1 MFPPIIRQRTVRNRP
16 RRSQLYS
23 LARTCLIITA
33 VSGLAIFSAY
43 VTFAAISLSTSVPY
57 TQSFEGMGIPS
68 ANPSVSLLP
77 TDFRIDTNGSVRTVG
92 NFGAATSQTN
102 RVGGANMPTNASNG
116 TYNFGSGAAT
126 LGGSDRAVGFIS
138 SAGSTLS
145 GNLYAEFI
153 NNTGDQLS
161 ALQISY
167 DVEKYRNGSNSS
179 GFRVQL
185 YYSSNGVNWTSA
197 GPSFMSAFGSDLD
210 NGGFA
215 VAPGVSSPISNTL
228 NVAVA
233 DKAKIFLAW
242 NYSVTSGTTT
252 SNAQALAV
260 DNISILGIAPGQ
272 PTNPSGV
279 GTATPPSAG
288 QTQSTLLTVAVTP
301 GANPTSAAHSVTA
314 NLSAIGG
321 SAAQQFFD
329 DGTNGDVTPNDN
341 VFSYAA
347 TVALGTTLG
356 GKILPFTVT
365 ETSPLGRTA
374 SGAITLN
381 IAPPTNPTA
390 VGVATPS
397 SLLNGQTTKITVT
410 VTPGMFP
417 TSTNLAVTADL
428 SPIGNGFT
436 QLFDNGIN
444 GGDLVA
450 NDNIFTA
457 ITTIP
462 ANLTPGPRTCSFSVT
477 DAQSRTAGGTFVITV
492 QAPPPPVDHVVISQ
506 VYGGGG
512 NSGATYLNDYVEL
525 YNPTGVSFN
534 LGGWSLQYASATG
547 SSWTNKQPL
556 GGTIAPGEYLLVS
569 LGSGGANGIA
579 LPAANI
585 SGDLNLSATTGKV
598 ALVNNSIN
606 LSGACPVSVDPD
618 IVDFVGYG
626 ASANCFEG
634 AAAAPAPSNTTAI
647 LRKVDG
653 LQDTNQNNTDFE
665 TGTPNPRRT
674 APIVELGPW
683 VSNTEPIADGTNAP
697 YDSTV
702 SVDFSEPVDVNGTW
716 WAITC
721 TVSGQHTSATVASY
735 NGSKG
740 YHITPNVGFQFG
752 EQCTVTVFAANVQD
766 QDSNDSGP
774 GTDNLFSDYTWTFTV
789 VGAGAPAPYSTNVH
803 LTMGNPS
810 DAVADSQ
817 QFNNYLMEKPSFALS
832 YNRDKGTPNW
842 VSWHLE
848 PAWFG
853 SLPRVDT
860 FRADPSVLPEWY
872 RVQSTDYSTS
882 GFDRGHMTPNADR
895 DNENRIP
902 VNQETYLMS
911 NMVPQAPDNNQGPW
925 ANMENALR
933 SILTEN
939 GESNEMYVIAGPAGV
954 GGNNGSGVVN
964 TIANGHVTVPAFTW
978 KVVLVLPSG
987 MDDLS
992 RVDAST
998 RTIAV
1003 IMPNIQGIRTSNP
1016 DDWQG
1021 YLTTVDAVEALT
1033 GYDFFANLPDNI
1045 ENAIEGGVNG
1055 TNPPGTEDQFATT
1068 AEDTPANL
1076 GLNVAI
1082 PSGSTITYVIDTAPA
1097 HGVLSGSGP
1106 SFTYTPALN
1115 YHGPDSFT
1123 FHATDGSHP
1132 SNTSTV
1138 SVTVTEVNDP
1148 PTANDDTATTG
1159 EDSFVNISAVDLTTN
1174 DSAGPADES
1183 LQNLTVNS
1191 VSSTVNTHGSVV
1203 LNDGTVTYTPD
1214 ANYHGAASF
1223 TYLVCDNGNTSGAPD
1238 VQCTN
1243 GIVNVTVNSI
1253 NDDPVAVNDSST
1265 TVEDTPVSID
1275 VVANDTDVDGD
1286 ARTLQSVGNASHGS
1300 VTIVSGQAQYS
1311 PTANFHGSDS
1321 FTYVVSDGHGGTATG
1336 MVNISVNA
1344 VNDDPTAVDN
1354 NASTDEDNPVTV
1366 DVVADDTD
1374 LDGDTPSLQSVGTA
1388 AHGSVSIVG
1397 GQAQYSPSANFN
1409 GSDSF
1414 TYVVTD
1420 GHGGTA
1426 NGTVNVTVNPINDSP
1441 SASGQSV
1448 TTNSNTP
1455 VGITLTGSDL
1465 ETALANLSFA
1475 ISVSPAHGT
1484 ISGTGA
1490 NRTYTP
1496 APNYTGPDSFKF
1508 TSTDTGDGAASAL
1521 TSSEATVSITV
1532 NDTVNPTI
1540 AAPANLNLGTGTGAT
1555 SCGLLVS
1562 DVTLGTANAT
1572 DNSGVV
1578 SIERTGVPAGNIF
1591 PVGTTTITYIATD
1604 SAGNSAQTTQ
1614 TVTVVDNTPPTFT
1627 APAPVTVSAN
1637 SSGQAPVPNFVA
1649 GIVGQDN
1656 CGTVTLS
1663 QNPTSGTMVGV
1674 GTHTVTITAQDQAGN
1689 ITTHPTTFTVQGNGG
1704 LVFSLDI
1711 APGQVKRGKSVKL
1724 TAIYSNET
1732 GANQVVTFTIR
1743 YSSPCGSFT
1752 IGDIG
1757 PIPINAGAHGRATL
1771 PFLVPLTACTGLYE
1785 LTLET
1790 YVNGSLVGSTTAT
1803 LDVTK

>member
-1 MFPPIIRQRTVRNRP
+1 MFRPTTRQCKNNNRQR
-16 RRSQLYS
+16 RSSIFS
-23 LARTCLIITA
+23 LARTCLIIAA
-33 VSGLAIFSAY
+33 VSGLAIFSVY
-43 VTFAAISLSTSVPY
+43 VAFASISLSTSVPY
-57 TQSFEGMGIPS
+57 TQSLDGIGTPTS
-68 ANPSVSLLP
+68 NPAVSLLP
-77 TDFRIDTNGSVRTVG
+77 ADFRVDTPSPVRTVG
-92 NFGAATSQTN
+92 TFGLANTQTN
-102 RVGGANMPTNASNG
+102 RVAGANMPTNAANG
-116 TYNFGSGAAT
+116 SYNFGSGTAT
-126 LGGSDRAVGFIS
+126 LGGTDRAVGFIS

-145 GNLYAEFI
+145 GNLYAELI

-167 DVEKYRNGSNSS
+167 DVEKYRNGTNPS

-185 YYSSNGVNWTSA
+185 YYSDNGSTWTSA
-197 GPSFMSAFGSDLD
+197 GPNFMSAFGSDL
-210 NGGFA
+210 NNNGFA
-215 VAPGVSSPISNTL
+215 VAPGVSSPINSTL
-228 NVAVA
+228 NVTVA
-233 DKAKIFLAW
+233 DNAKIYLAW
-242 NYSVTSGTTT
+242 NYSVTSGTVT

-260 DNISILGIAPGQ
+260 DNISILGIGPGQ
-272 PTNPSGV
+272 PTNPIGV
-279 GTATPPSAG
+279 GTATPSTPG
-288 QTQSTLLTVAVTP
+288 QTQNTVLTVSVTP
-301 GANPTSAAHSVTA
+301 GANPASAVHSVNA

-341 VFSYAA
+341 VFSFAT
-347 TVALGTTLG
+347 TVALGTTVG

-374 SGAITLN
+374 SGAISLTVT
-381 IAPPTNPTA
+381 PPTNPTA
-390 VGVATPS
+390 VGAASPD
-397 SLLNGQTTKITVT
+397 SLLNGQSTKITVT
-410 VTPGMFP
+410 VTPGQFP

-428 SPIGNGFT
+428 SPIGNGLT

-444 GGDLVA
+444 GDSVA
-450 NDNIFTA
+450 NDNIFSA

-462 ANLTPGPRTCSFSVT
+462 ANLSAGPRTCSFSVT
-477 DAQSRTAGGTFVITV
+477 DAQGRSANGTFVITV

-525 YNPTGVSFN
+525 YNPTVVPFN
-534 LGGWSLQYASATG
+534 LAGWSLQYASATG

-556 GGTIAPGEYLLVS
+556 GGTIAPGEYLLVG

-579 LPAANI
+579 LPAVNI
-585 SGDLNLSATTGKV
+585 SGDLNLSSTTGKV

-626 ASANCFEG
+626 SSANCFEG
-634 AAAAPAPSNTTAI
+634 GAVAPAPSNTTATF
-647 LRKVDG
+647 RKFGG
-653 LQDTNQNNTDFE
+653 LQDTDQNGSDFE
-665 TGTPNPRRT
+665 VGPPNPRRT

-683 VSNTEPIADGTNAP
+683 VSTTEPIADGTNAP

-702 SVDFSEPVDVNGTW
+702 SIDFSEPVNVNGTW
-716 WAITC
+716 WSINC
-721 TVSGQHTSATVASY
+721 TNSGAHTSATVASY
-735 NGSKG
+735 NNFKG

-752 EQCTVTVFAANVQD
+752 EQCTVTVLAANVQD
-766 QDSNDSGP
+766 QDSDDSGP
-774 GTDNLFSDYTWTFTV
+774 GTNNLFADYSWSFTV
-789 VGAGAPAPYSTNVH
+789 VGAGVPAPYTPDVH

-810 DAVADSQ
+810 DAVADPQ
-817 QFNNYLMEKPSFALS
+817 QFNNYLMAKPSFALS

-860 FRADPSVLPEWY
+860 FRVDPAVQPTWY
-872 RVQSTDYSTS
+872 RVQSTDYSNS

-902 VNQETYLMS
+902 INQETYLMS

-933 SILTEN
+933 SLLTAN
-939 GESNEMYVIAGPAGV
+939 GENNEMYVIAGPAGT
-954 GGNNGSGVVN
+954 GGNSGSGVVN

-978 KVVLVLPSG
+978 KVALVLPNG
-987 MDDLS
+987 VDDLS

-1003 IMPNIQGIRTSNP
+1003 IMPNTQGIRTSNP

-1033 GYDFFANLPDNI
+1033 GYDFFANLPDNV

-1055 TNPPGTEDQFATT
+1055 TNPPGTQDQFATT
-1068 AEDTPANL
+1068 AEDTPATI

-1082 PSGSTITYVIDTAPA
+1082 PSGSTVNYVVDTPPT

-1115 YHGPDSFT
+1115 YSGPDSFT
-1123 FHATDGSHP
+1123 FHANDGSHN

-1138 SVTVTEVNDP
+1138 SITVTEVNDP
-1148 PTANDDTATTG
+1148 PTASDDVATTD
-1159 EDSFVNISAVDLTTN
+1159 EDSPLNISAIDLTAN

-1183 LQNLTVNS
+1183 LETLS
-1191 VSSTVNTHGSVV
+1191 VSSVSGTVNTHGSVA
-1203 LNDGTVTYTPD
+1203 LNNGTITYTPE
-1214 ANYHGAASF
+1214 ANFHGAASF
-1223 TYLVCDNGNTSGAPD
+1223 TYMVCDNGNTSGAPD
-1238 VQCTN
+1238 AQCSNAT
-1243 GIVNVTVNSI
+1243 VNVTVNSI
-1253 NDDPVAVNDSST
+1253 NDEPVAVNDSAT
-1265 TVEDTPVSID
+1265 TDEDTPVNVD
-1275 VVANDTDVDGD
+1275 VVANDTDADGD
-1286 ARTLQSVGNASHGS
+1286 TRTLQSVGTAAHGS
-1300 VTIVSGQAQYS
+1300 VSIIGGQAHYS
-1311 PTANFHGSDS
+1311 PEPDFNGSDS
-1321 FTYVVSDGHGGTATG
+1321 FSYVISDAHGGTATG
-1336 MVNISVNA
+1336 TVNITVNS
-1344 VNDDPTAVDN
+1344 VNDDPVAVAN
-1354 NASTDEDNPVTV
+1354 SVTTDEDTPVTV
-1366 DVVADDTD
+1366 DVVANDTD
-1374 LDGDTPSLQSVGTA
+1374 ADGDTRSLQSVGTA

-1426 NGTVNVTVNPINDSP
+1426 TATVNVTVNPINDAP
-1441 SASGQSV
+1441 SASGQSI
-1448 TTNSNTP
+1448 TTNSNTA
-1455 VGITLTGSDL
+1455 VGVTLDGSDL

-1484 ISGTGA
+1484 ISGSGA

-1496 APNYTGPDSFKF
+1496 APNYAGPDSFKF
-1508 TSTDTGDGAASAL
+1508 TTTDTGDGSAPAL
-1521 TSSEATVSITV
+1521 TSAEATVTITV
-1532 NDTVNPTI
+1532 SDTVNPTI
-1540 AAPANLNLGTGTGAT
+1540 TVPANLNLTTGAGAT
-1555 SCGLLVS
+1555 SCGLFVS
-1562 DVTLGTANAT
+1562 ESTLGTANAT

-1604 SAGNSAQTTQ
+1604 SAGNTAQTTQ

-1627 APAPVTVSAN
+1627 APAPVTVSAD
-1637 SSGQAPVPNFVA
+1637 STGQAPVPNFVA
-1649 GIVGQDN
+1649 GIVGLDN

-1663 QNPTSGTMVGV
+1663 QNPTAGTMVGV

-1689 ITTHPTTFTVQGNGG
+1689 TTTHTTTFTVQSNGG

-1711 APGQVKRGKSVKL
+1711 APGQAKRGKSVKL

-1732 GANQVVTFTIR
+1732 GTTQVVTFTIR

-1752 IGDIG
+1752 IGNIG
-1757 PIPINAGAHGRATL
+1757 PISINAGAHGRATL
-1771 PFLVPLTACTGLYE
+1771 PFVVPLTACTGLYE

-1790 YVNGSLVGSTTAT
+1790 YVNGELVGSTTAT
-1803 LDVTK
+1803 LNVTK